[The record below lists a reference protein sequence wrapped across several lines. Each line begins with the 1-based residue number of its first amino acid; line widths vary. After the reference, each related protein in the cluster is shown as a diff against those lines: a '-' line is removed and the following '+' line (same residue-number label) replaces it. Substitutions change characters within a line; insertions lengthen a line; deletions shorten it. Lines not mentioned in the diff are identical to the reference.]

1 MAIGFR
7 ASDSSRPA
15 AISRRRVARW
25 ASIAASW
32 SLAVSA
38 CVVIVLLVVSSA
50 DAWQDTGRAKG
61 KRKAAPAKAPKK
73 SASSTPKPKKEAED
87 AKEEADQQ
95 KKLHELQA
103 NMHLPRLEEMAVPT
117 VDQLRT
123 SPVDWLVLKG
133 FAKSFEKGGPVDH
146 GRQMVIV
153 VKQVFPR
160 PDTLK
165 KLQTA
170 LDALRALPPAET
182 AAERE
187 KRAVQR
193 KELSSLVVTLP
204 GGAAGEL
211 YEIPTSVIDFIIY
224 HEDLIVR
231 RAALLIDAGSF
242 REAYEL
248 LFALNRQAHD
258 WPGIREQTLR
268 LEYLEGTKAL
278 QAGDLES
285 ALTSL
290 TNLQL
295 QDRDYR
301 GLQKLLGE
309 TVDKLI
315 LRARAA
321 EEHRQARHF
330 LRRLAVLEPRH
341 PIVEKWTRSLD
352 EEAQKLLE
360 KSQAAAHAGRHA
372 EAVTLVD
379 RAAVIWPDASG
390 LRDVHRKIS
399 SRYQRLS
406 VGVLDLPRAAVDLS
420 PSSSQSNLPASLP
433 ELRER
438 RLSEFNLFEVDRID
452 DTTHYRSRLIEQW
465 EPTDLG
471 RRAVFTLKST
481 SSRWESRIR
490 LTSTDVL
497 SALESRIDPGSPDYD
512 ERFASVIDGLRP
524 RTSFEFEVHFTRAPP
539 RVEPLFRFPVTA
551 ANAPMGQRVLS
562 RRFVPAGATDQQA
575 VFRRVL
581 PEADNLAEYHVAE
594 IVERHYASPERAMQ
608 GLFRGEISMLPDL
621 PTWVVSLV
629 RNDQRFFVINYA
641 LPTTHVL
648 QFNPQSEPLR
658 SRELRLAMAYSIET
672 PQILSAIGLHDPRT
686 QYGRPVTAP
695 FATTSYAYNPLI
707 APREANLGMAASLRV
722 AAKKRLKADPVL
734 RVICDPG
741 PIPRRAME
749 QIIKGW
755 KRVGVRAEIVLA
767 ASGAKWDVAYRTL
780 RMEEPL
786 VELWAFLS
794 TDAGTRLEGLR
805 HLPDW
810 MREELLGLDNV
821 ADWKSAV
828 SRLQQLQAHLFSEVE
843 CIPLWEIDDALVL
856 RKNVHDFPAVKFVN
870 SYQDVE
876 RWVVQPWYSEDE
888 P

>member
-1 MAIGFR
+1 
-7 ASDSSRPA
+7 
-15 AISRRRVARW
+15 V
-25 ASIAASW
+25 SIAVSW
-32 SLAVSA
+32 SLAVLA
-38 CVVIVLLVVSSA
+38 CVAIVVLVVSSA
-50 DAWQDTGRAKG
+50 EAWQDTGRAKG
-61 KRKAAPAKAPKK
+61 KRKASTAKAPKK
-73 SASSTPKPKKEAED
+73 SASPVPKGKKEPDD
-87 AKEEADQQ
+87 AKEEAEQQ

-103 NMHLPRLEEMAVPT
+103 NMHLPRLEELAVPT
-117 VDQLRT
+117 VEQLRT

-133 FAKSFEKGGPVDH
+133 FAKNVDKAGPVDH
-146 GRQMVIV
+146 LRQMVIV

-170 LDALRALPPAET
+170 LEELRSLPPAET
-182 AAERE
+182 QAERE

-211 YEIPTSVIDFIIY
+211 YEIPTNVIDFIIY

-248 LFALNRQAHD
+248 LFALNRQARD

-268 LEYLEGTKAL
+268 LEYLEGTKSL
-278 QAGDLES
+278 EAGDLES

-301 GLQKLLGE
+301 GLQKRLGE
-309 TVDKLI
+309 TIDKLI
-315 LRARAA
+315 LRSREAGQ
-321 EEHRQARHF
+321 HREARHF

-341 PIVEKWTRSLD
+341 PIVEKWTRSLGD
-352 EEAQKLLE
+352 EAQKLME
-360 KSQAAAHAGRHA
+360 KAQAAARVGRHA
-372 EAVTLVD
+372 EAVALVD
-379 RAAVIWPDASG
+379 RAAVTWPDAPG
-390 LRDVHRKIS
+390 LRDVHRRIS

-420 PSSSQSNLPASLP
+420 SGSSQSSLP

-481 SSRWESRIR
+481 SSRWESRNR

-497 SALESRIDPGSPDYD
+497 SALESRIDPGSPGYD

-524 RTSFEFEVHFTRAPP
+524 RTPFEFEVHFTHAPP

-551 ANAPMGQRVLS
+551 ANAPATERVLS
-562 RRFVPAGATDQQA
+562 RRFVQADATDQQA
-575 VFRRVL
+575 IFRRVL
-581 PEADNLAEYHVAE
+581 PQADNLGEYHVAE
-594 IVERHYASPERAMQ
+594 IVERRYASPERALQ

-672 PQILSAIGLHDPRT
+672 SQILSTIGLHDSAA

-707 APREANLGMAASLRV
+707 APREANLGMAASLHV
-722 AAKKRLKADPVL
+722 AATKRLKSDPVL

-749 QIIKGW
+749 QILKGW
-755 KRVGVRAEIVLA
+755 KRVGVCAVIVPA
-767 ASGAKWDVAYRTL
+767 VNGAKWDIAYRTL

-786 VELWAFLS
+786 VELWPFLS

-828 SRLQQLQAHLFSEVE
+828 SRLQQLHAHLFSEVE
-843 CIPLWEIDDALVL
+843 CIPLWEIDDAIVL
-856 RKNVHDFPAVKFVN
+856 RKNIHDFPAVKFVN

-876 RWVVQPWYSEDE
+876 RWIVQPWYSEDE

>member
-7 ASDSSRPA
+7 PSDSSRPE
-15 AISRRRVARW
+15 AISRRRAARW
-25 ASIAASW
+25 VSIAVSW

-38 CVVIVLLVVSSA
+38 CVAIVVLVVSSA
-50 DAWQDTGRAKG
+50 EAWQDTGRAKG
-61 KRKAAPAKAPKK
+61 KRKASTAKAPKK
-73 SASSTPKPKKEAED
+73 SASPAPKGKKEPDD
-87 AKEEADQQ
+87 AKEEAEQQ

-103 NMHLPRLEEMAVPT
+103 NMHLPRLEELAVPT
-117 VDQLRT
+117 VEQLRT

-133 FAKSFEKGGPVDH
+133 FAKNVDKAGPVDH
-146 GRQMVIV
+146 VRQMVIV

-170 LDALRALPPAET
+170 LEELRSLPPAET
-182 AAERE
+182 QAERE

-211 YEIPTSVIDFIIY
+211 YEIPTNVIDFIIY

-248 LFALNRQAHD
+248 LFALNRQARD

-268 LEYLEGTKAL
+268 LEYLEGTKSL
-278 QAGDLES
+278 EAGDLES

-301 GLQKLLGE
+301 GLQERLGE
-309 TVDKLI
+309 TIDKLI
-315 LRARAA
+315 LRSREAGQ
-321 EEHRQARHF
+321 HREARHF

-341 PIVEKWTRSLD
+341 PIVEKWTRSLGD
-352 EEAQKLLE
+352 EAQKLME
-360 KSQAAAHAGRHA
+360 EAQAAARVGRHA
-372 EAVTLVD
+372 EAVALVD
-379 RAAVIWPDASG
+379 RAAVTWPDAPG

-406 VGVLDLPRAAVDLS
+406 VGVLDLPRAALDLS
-420 PSSSQSNLPASLP
+420 LGSSQSSLP

-438 RLSEFNLFEVDRID
+438 RLREFNLFEVDRID

-481 SSRWESRIR
+481 SSRWESRNR

-497 SALESRIDPGSPDYD
+497 SALESRIDPGSPGYD

-524 RTSFEFEVHFTRAPP
+524 RTPFEFEVHFTHAPP

-551 ANAPMGQRVLS
+551 ANAPATERVLS
-562 RRFVPAGATDQQA
+562 RRFMQANATDQQA
-575 VFRRVL
+575 IFRRVL
-581 PEADNLAEYHVAE
+581 PEADNLGEYHVAE
-594 IVERHYASPERAMQ
+594 IVERRYASPERALQ

-672 PQILSAIGLHDPRT
+672 SQILSTIGLHDSAA

-707 APREANLGMAASLRV
+707 APREANLGMAASLHV
-722 AAKKRLKADPVL
+722 AATKRLKSDPVL

-749 QIIKGW
+749 QILKGW
-755 KRVGVRAEIVLA
+755 KRVGVRAEIVPA
-767 ASGAKWDVAYRTL
+767 VSGAKWDIAYRTL

-786 VELWAFLS
+786 VELWPFLS

-828 SRLQQLQAHLFSEVE
+828 TRLQQLQAHLFSEVE
-843 CIPLWEIDDALVL
+843 CVPLWEIDDAIVL
-856 RKNVHDFPAVKFVN
+856 RKNIHDFPAVRFVN

-876 RWVVQPWYSEDE
+876 RWIVQPWYSEDE

>member
-1 MAIGFR
+1 MTIGFR
-7 ASDSSRPA
+7 LSDLSHPD
-15 AISRRRVARW
+15 AISRRRLPRW
-25 ASIAASW
+25 ASVAASW
-32 SLAVSA
+32 WPAVAVGLASLV
-38 CVVIVLLVVSSA
+38 LVVSSA
-50 DAWQDTGRAKG
+50 EAWQDTGRAKG
-61 KRKAAPAKAPKK
+61 KRKSATAKTPKK
-73 SASSTPKPKKEAED
+73 PASPSAKDKKEPDA
-87 AKEEADQQ
+87 AKEEADEQ

-103 NMHLPRLEEMAVPT
+103 NMHLPRLAEVPVPT
-117 VDQLRT
+117 VAQLRN

-133 FAKSFEKGGPVDH
+133 FDKSKPVDH
-146 GRQMVIV
+146 DRQMVIV

-170 LDALRALPPAET
+170 LEELRALP
-182 AAERE
+182 AAEAPADRE

-193 KELSSLVVTLP
+193 KELSNLVVTLP
-204 GGAAGEL
+204 GGTAGEL
-211 YEIPTSVIDFIIY
+211 YEIPTNVIDFIVY

-268 LEYLEGTKAL
+268 LEYLEGAKSL
-278 QAGDLES
+278 EAGDLES

-301 GLQKLLGE
+301 GLQQRLGD
-309 TVDKLI
+309 TVEKLI

-321 EEHRQARHF
+321 GDHREARHF

-352 EEAQKLLE
+352 EEARKLME
-360 KSQAAAHAGRHA
+360 EAVGTAQAGRQV
-372 EAVTLVD
+372 EAVALVD
-379 RAAVIWPDASG
+379 RAAAIWPAAAG
-390 LRDVHRKIS
+390 LRDIHRKIS

-406 VGVLDLPRAAVDLS
+406 VGVLDLPQAVVDL
-420 PSSSQSNLPASLP
+420 PVHSSLSSLA
-433 ELRER
+433 EVRER
-438 RLSEFNLFEVDRID
+438 RLSQFDLFEVDRID

-481 SSRWESRIR
+481 RSRWESRNR

-497 SALESRIDPGSPDYD
+497 AALESRIDPGSPGYD
-512 ERFASVIDGLRP
+512 ERFASAVDGLRP
-524 RTSFEFEVHFTRAPP
+524 RTPFEFEAHFTHAPP
-539 RVEPLFRFPVTA
+539 RIELLFRFPVTA
-551 ANAPMGQRVLS
+551 ANGPAAERVLS
-562 RRFVPAGATDQQA
+562 RRFVRAGGTDQQA
-575 VFRRVL
+575 IFRRML
-581 PEADNLAEYHVAE
+581 PEADGLTEYHVAE
-594 IVERHYASPERAMQ
+594 IAERRYASPERAVQ

-621 PTWVVSLV
+621 PTWAVSLV

-658 SRELRLAMAYSIET
+658 SRELRLAMAYSIEAS
-672 PQILSAIGLHDPRT
+672 PILSAIALHDPTT
-686 QYGRPVTAP
+686 QYGRLVTAP
-695 FATTSYAYNPLI
+695 FATTSYAYNSLLV
-707 APREANLGMAASLRV
+707 PREANLGMAASLRV
-722 AAKKRLKADPVL
+722 AARKRLKSDPVL

-741 PIPRRAME
+741 PIARRAME
-749 QIIKGW
+749 QILNGW
-755 KRVGVRAEIVLA
+755 KRVGIRAEVVPA
-767 ASGAKWDVAYRTL
+767 QKGVKWDVAYRTL

-786 VELWAFLS
+786 VELWPFLT
-794 TDAGTRLEGLR
+794 TDAGTRLEGVR

-810 MREELLGLDNV
+810 MREELLALDNV

-828 SRLQQLQAHLFSEVE
+828 SRLQQLQAHLYSEVE
-843 CIPLWEIDDALVL
+843 CIPLWEIDDAIVL
-856 RKNVHDFPAVKFVN
+856 RKNIRDFPAIKFVN

-876 RWVVQPWYSEDE
+876 RWIVQPWYSEDE

>member
-1 MAIGFR
+1 MRIGFR
-7 ASDSSRPA
+7 PSELSRA
-15 AISRRRVARW
+15 AALSRRRLSRCVSITVRWWPAVA
-25 ASIAASW
+25 AC
-32 SLAVSA
+32 LAI
-38 CVVIVLLVVSSA
+38 VVLVVSSA
-50 DAWQDTGRAKG
+50 EGWQDTGRAKG
-61 KRKAAPAKAPKK
+61 KRKSAPAKAPKNP
-73 SASSTPKPKKEAED
+73 ASPTPKEKKGSDD
-87 AKEEADQQ
+87 AKEEADEQ

-103 NMHLPRLEEMAVPT
+103 NMHLPRLAELAIPT
-117 VDQLRT
+117 VTQLRS
-123 SPVDWLVLKG
+123 SPVDWLVLKA
-133 FAKSFEKGGPVDH
+133 FDKAKPADH
-146 GRQMVIV
+146 ERQMVIV
-153 VKQVFPR
+153 VNPVFPR

-170 LDALRALPPAET
+170 LEALRALPTAET

-187 KRAVQR
+187 KRAAQR

-204 GGAAGEL
+204 GGTAGEL
-211 YEIPTSVIDFIIY
+211 YEIPTNVIDVIIY
-224 HEDLIVR
+224 HEDLVVR

-268 LEYLEGTKAL
+268 LEFLEGTKSL
-278 QAGDLES
+278 EAGDLES

-290 TNLQL
+290 MNLRL
-295 QDRDYR
+295 DDRDYR
-301 GLQKLLGE
+301 GLQKQLGE

-315 LRARAA
+315 LRARQAG
-321 EEHRQARHF
+321 EHRESRHF
-330 LRRLAVLEPRH
+330 LRRLAVFEPRH
-341 PIVEKWTRSLD
+341 PIVEKWTRSLED
-352 EEAQKLLE
+352 EAQKLME
-360 KSQAAAHAGRHA
+360 EADAAARAGRHA

-379 RAAVIWPDASG
+379 RAAVIWPAAPG
-390 LRDVHRKIS
+390 LREIHRKLS
-399 SRYQRLS
+399 LRYQRLS
-406 VGVLDLPRAAVDLS
+406 VGVLDLPRAAVDLA
-420 PSSSQSNLPASLP
+420 PNSSPASLP

-471 RRAVFTLKST
+471 RRAVFTMKST
-481 SSRWESRIR
+481 SSHWESRNR

-497 SALESRIDPGSPDYD
+497 SALESRIDPGSPGYD

-524 RTSFEFEVHFTRAPP
+524 RTAFEFEVHFTHAPP

-551 ANAPMGQRVLS
+551 ANAPAAERVLS
-562 RRFVPAGATDQQA
+562 RRFVQAGATDQQA
-575 VFRRVL
+575 IFRRML
-581 PEADNLAEYHVAE
+581 PEADNFTEYHVAE
-594 IVERHYASPERAMQ
+594 IVERRYASPERAVQ
-608 GLFRGEISMLPDL
+608 GLFRGEISLLPDL
-621 PTWVVSLV
+621 PTWAVSLV

-648 QFNPQSEPLR
+648 QFNPHSDAIR
-658 SRELRLAMAYSIET
+658 SRELRLAMAYSIEA
-672 PQILSAIGLHDPRT
+672 PQILSAIALHDPTT
-686 QYGRPVTAP
+686 QYGRLVTAP

-707 APREANLGMAASLRV
+707 ASREANLGMAASLHV
-722 AAKKRLKADPVL
+722 AATKRLKSDPVL

-749 QIIKGW
+749 QILKGW
-755 KRVGVRAEIVLA
+755 KRVGVRGEIVPA
-767 ASGAKWDVAYRTL
+767 VNGAKWDVAYRTL

-786 VELWAFLS
+786 VELWPFLS

-810 MREELLGLDNV
+810 MRDELLGLDNV

-843 CIPLWEIDDALVL
+843 CIPLWEIDDAIVL
-856 RKNVHDFPAVKFVN
+856 RKNIHDFPAVKFVN